1 VLLDRATG
9 TLTVPGNAY
18 HTRISAAIRAMEEA
32 TAAQRSAARGEAE
45 RGLVIW
51 CSAGFRCTGWR
62 GGCPISRGAGAQPG
76 ALVVDLRSTDNEPD
90 FTRGEADGDI
100 RYQLDSDHAT
110 PPRGIR
116 TEELARP
123 PVFPWPRPKWWPARP
138 PIWPRCWRCR

>member
-1 VLLDRATG
+1 MPPRLPPFAALRAFDAIGRRGGIRARRGTGHQPCHRQPASCRAGSRLGQVLLDRATG

-62 GGCPISRGAGAQPG
+62 GGCPISRGQGAAGRAG
-76 ALVVDLRSTDNEPD
+76 GRSALHR
-90 FTRGEADGDI
+90 
-100 RYQLDSDHAT
+100 Q
-110 PPRGIR
+110 
-116 TEELARP
+116 
-123 PVFPWPRPKWWPARP
+123 
-138 PIWPRCWRCR
+138 